1 MWRNE
6 KEVKKEKHEEEVKK
20 QKKEEVKKGEVGGRE
35 ER

>member
-1 MWRNE
+1 VN
-6 KEVKKEKHEEEVKK
+6 KEKHEEEVKK